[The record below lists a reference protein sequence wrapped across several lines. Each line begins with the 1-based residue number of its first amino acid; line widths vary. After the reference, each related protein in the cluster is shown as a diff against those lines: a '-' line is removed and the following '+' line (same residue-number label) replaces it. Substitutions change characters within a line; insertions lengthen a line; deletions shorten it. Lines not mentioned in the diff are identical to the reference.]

1 MTKRVIAAWLL
12 AAPAALLF
20 CAHAWCV
27 PAPAPPQQ
35 RAQATPAVAAKPTL
49 GSISGKVTDARGVPQ
64 MGALVVVL
72 AADGRVLHKLY
83 TNEVGAFMQDRLV
96 PGVYSLRVSLA
107 SFLPAVR
114 DSIGVKAGGQNF
126 LSINLSS
133 LTDTLTG
140 LINKTPHQ
148 DSDNDWKWVV
158 RSSGGLRPVLR
169 LLPGQSGSS
178 PTLAR
183 VPGDDFGDAYRGRLE
198 IAAGGS
204 GSQGFGADAD
214 FSTRF
219 SLAQT
224 LFADTTLLLGGN
236 IGMGADSLSPASAFR
251 GVLRSAAPDGSSNQL
266 SVTVRQIILPAGF
279 VAVPSR
285 GGDTF
290 MASSADFERTTV
302 LTDRVNLVYGSSYD
316 SLVFLGHVSSINPH
330 GKIVAKITPNSVLQI
345 SYSQGPERERRAQ
358 DLNALAFDGRGAV
371 TGGDPIRDIAD
382 QLTVFPQVSLRS
394 GSPAIERDR
403 RVEAAYRIAL
413 DKKTTLEATLYHD
426 QISDFSIGVAGQPSQ
441 FRAGVSDGQLLPDVF
456 SNTAT
461 LNGGYQT
468 LGGGRVAV
476 RRRIGD
482 YVEATAS
489 YSMAALPVP
498 GLRTNLSDDL
508 SNLAASLHN
517 ERRQSRAVKLG
528 VQTPVTD
535 TKIIASYKWMDGLA
549 ILPRDP
555 YSDSIGQTDAN
566 FNIVIHQPL
575 PQLTP
580 FMGHVEAVAEVR
592 NLLSQ
597 GYIPL
602 ITADGRRIFLL
613 QNVKS
618 FRGGFAVNF

>member
-1 MTKRVIAAWLL
+1 MTKRVIAAWCLL
-12 AAPAALLF
+12 AAPAALL
-20 CAHAWCV
+20 WC
-27 PAPAPPQQ
+27 APPQQ
-35 RAQATPAVAAKPTL
+35 RAAQAPATTAKPTL
-49 GSISGKVTDARGVPQ
+49 GSISGKVTDARGIPQ

-114 DSIGVKAGGQNF
+114 DSIGVKAGSQNF

-140 LINKTPHQ
+140 LISKTPHP

-169 LLPGQSGSS
+169 ILPGQSGST

-183 VPGDDFGDAYRGRLE
+183 IPVVDDGPDAYRGRLE
-198 IAAGGS
+198 MAAGGS

-236 IGMGADSLSPASAFR
+236 IGTGADSLAPASAFR
-251 GVLRSAAPDGSSNQL
+251 GILRNEAPDGSSNQL
-266 SVTVRQIILPAGF
+266 SVTIRQIVLPAGF
-279 VAVPSR
+279 VAIPSR

-302 LTDRVNLVYGSSYD
+302 LTEHVNLVYGSSYD
-316 SLVFLGHVSSINPH
+316 SLLFLGHVSSINPH
-330 GKIVAKITPNSVLQI
+330 GKIVAKLTPRSLFQI
-345 SYSQGPERERRAQ
+345 SYSQGPERERRAA
-358 DLNALAFDGRGAV
+358 DFNALNALAFDAPGA
-371 TGGDPIRDIAD
+371 GGDPLRAVSD

-403 RVEAAYRIAL
+403 RVEATYRLQL
-413 DKKTTLEATLYHD
+413 DKKTTIEATLYRD

-461 LNGGYQT
+461 LNGGYQN

-476 RRRIGD
+476 RRQIGD

-498 GLRTNLSDDL
+498 GVRTNLSDDL
-508 SNLAASLHN
+508 SNLAANLHN
-517 ERRQSRAVKLG
+517 ERRQSLAAKLG
-528 VQTPVTD
+528 VQAPVTG

-602 ITADGRRIFLL
+602 TTADGRRIFLL